1 MFTSIKIPHQFENI
15 AFIWTIEVKL
25 RRRCSKLFL
34 TKGPGDLSRG
44 YKGRN
49 ES

>member
-15 AFIWTIEVKL
+15 AFIWIIEVKL
-25 RRRCSKLFL
+25 RRCSKLTL
-34 TKGPGDLSRG
+34 TKGPGDLNRG